1 MRFTSSLL
9 LTFVLGIGLL
19 ACNKDP
25 KKTETATPPDSTKKE
40 TSATPASTSND
51 TSAVPEKTELAPEVA
66 ANVKVGTDKI
76 GYLNSQELLLS
87 VPEAQAIDKKL
98 SELYKGKEAEIRSLS
113 ATAQAKLESYQKNAE
128 KLDAAERETREKEL
142 MGYDQQIQELSA
154 KGQDDMEKE
163 RQKLLAPV
171 LKKLDKVVKNV
182 AKEYGYTYVLDP
194 SMGGMVYADST
205 RDLMPLVKEKLGIR
219 KKK

>member
-25 KKTETATPPDSTKKE
+25 KKTETSTPSDSTKHE
-40 TSATPASTSND
+40 TSASSISHDTTVST
-51 TSAVPEKTELAPEVA
+51 PEKTELEPEVA

-87 VPEAQAIDKKL
+87 VPEAQAVDKKL

-113 ATAQAKLESYQKNAE
+113 ATAQSKLESYQKNAE
-128 KLDAAERETREKEL
+128 KLEPAERETREKEL
-142 MGYDQQIQELSA
+142 MGLDRQIQELSA
-154 KGQDDMEKE
+154 KGQDEMEKE
-163 RQKLLAPV
+163 RQKLLAPI
-171 LKKLDKVVKNV
+171 LKRLDKVVKSV

-194 SMGGMVYADST
+194 SVGGMVYADST